1 MLQEEIEDVQIISE
15 WLSSMKKRK
24 VSVVTPKKGTKEKLV
39 ELAYKNAQM
48 VLLQDTEKI
57 KREEQRTVGAMQEI
71 ADWLSL
77 PHLVRA
83 EAYDIS
89 NTSGI
94 ESVGSMVVF
103 ENGRPKK
110 NDYRKFKIKTVKG
123 PDDYK
128 SMREVLGAMKTDEV
142 CGRPLDPFGAVTPML
157 LGLYCG
163 LGYVCN
169 PAI

>member
-1 MLQEEIEDVQIISE
+1 
-15 WLSSMKKRK
+15 
-24 VSVVTPKKGTKEKLV
+24 
-39 ELAYKNAQM
+39 M

-94 ESVGSMVVF
+94 ESVGSMVV
-103 ENGRPKK
+103 
-110 NDYRKFKIKTVKG
+110 
-123 PDDYK
+123 
-128 SMREVLGAMKTDEV
+128 LKTDGQRKMITENL
-142 CGRPLDPFGAVTPML
+142 R
-157 LGLYCG
+157 
-163 LGYVCN
+163 
-169 PAI
+169 

>member
-1 MLQEEIEDVQIISE
+1 MARQYEKAQGVCCDAE
-15 WLSSMKKRK
+15 
-24 VSVVTPKKGTKEKLV
+24 KGTKEKLV

-57 KREEQRTVGAMQEI
+57 KQEEQRTVGAMQEI

-77 PHLVRA
+77 PHLVRV

-110 NDYRKFKIKTVKG
+110 MITENLR
-123 PDDYK
+123 
-128 SMREVLGAMKTDEV
+128 
-142 CGRPLDPFGAVTPML
+142 
-157 LGLYCG
+157 
-163 LGYVCN
+163 
-169 PAI
+169 